1 MTSLSYDVIF
11 SNFLG
16 NITDP
21 VLASQAEN
29 LANEIMVEYLH
40 KAVSAVYVRRLFSSI
55 TLDDDI
61 QTLTFSMKTIVDES
75 ADKDFVAT
83 MLGKSMAVQWISPQV
98 QSKVNT
104 AQLLTGSTRK
114 FYSQANHITELR
126 ALKSDMEK
134 DLQSYILTRGSFYND
149 YVEGK

>member
-1 MTSLSYDVIF
+1 MASLSYDVIF

-21 VLASQAEN
+21 VLAGQAESI
-29 LANEIMVEYLH
+29 ANEIMVEYLH

-55 TLDDDI
+55 TLDDDVQI
-61 QTLTFSMKTIVDES
+61 LTFAMKKIVDEA
-75 ADKDFVAT
+75 ADNDFVST
-83 MLGKSMAVQWISPQV
+83 MLGKSMAVQWIAPQV
-98 QSKVNT
+98 QSKVNI
-104 AQLLTGSTRK
+104 AQMFTGSTRK
-114 FYSQANHITELR
+114 FFSQSAHISELR

-149 YVEGK
+149 YVEG

>member
-1 MTSLSYDVIF
+1 MASLSYDVIF

-21 VLASQAEN
+21 VLAGQAES

-55 TLDDDI
+55 TLDDEI
-61 QTLTFSMKTIVDES
+61 QTLTFTMKKAVDDE
-75 ADKDFVAT
+75 ADMDFVST

-98 QSKVNT
+98 QSKVNI
-104 AQLLTGSTRK
+104 AQMFTGSTKK
-114 FYSQANHITELR
+114 FYSQSAHISELR

-134 DLQSYILTRGSFYND
+134 ELQSYILTRGSFYND
-149 YVEGK
+149 YVEG

>member
-1 MTSLSYDVIF
+1 MASLTYDNIF

-21 VLASQAEN
+21 VLAGQTEN

-55 TLDDDI
+55 ILDDDI
-61 QTLTFSMKTIVDES
+61 QTLTFVMKKVVDES
-75 ADKDFVAT
+75 ADKDFVST
-83 MLGKSMAVQWISPQV
+83 MLGKSMAVQWIVPQV
-98 QSKVNT
+98 QSKVNI

-114 FYSQANHITELR
+114 LR
-126 ALKSDMEK
+126 VA
-134 DLQSYILTRGSFYND
+134 
-149 YVEGK
+149 

>member
-1 MTSLSYDVIF
+1 MASLSYDVIF

-21 VLASQAEN
+21 VLAAQAES

-55 TLDDDI
+55 TLDDEI
-61 QTLTFSMKTIVDES
+61 QTLTFTMKKVVDEA
-75 ADKDFVAT
+75 ADNDFVSA

-98 QSKVNT
+98 QSKVNM
-104 AQLLTGSTRK
+104 AQMFTGSTKK
-114 FYSQANHITELR
+114 FYSQSNHISELR

-134 DLQSYILTRGSFYND
+134 DLQSYILTRGSFYNG
-149 YVEGK
+149 YVEG

>member
-1 MTSLSYDVIF
+1 MASLSYDEIF

-21 VLASQAEN
+21 VLAEQTES

-55 TLDDDI
+55 ILDDGI
-61 QTLTFSMKTIVDES
+61 QTLTFTMKKIVDEE
-75 ADKDFVAT
+75 ADKDFVST
-83 MLGKSMAVQWISPQV
+83 LLGKSMAVQWTTPQV
-98 QSKVNT
+98 QSKVNM
-104 AQLLTGSTRK
+104 AQMFTGSTKK
-114 FYSQANHITELR
+114 FFSQSNHLSELR

-149 YVEGK
+149 YVEG

>member
-1 MTSLSYDVIF
+1 MASLSYDVIF

-21 VLASQAEN
+21 VLAGQAES

-40 KAVSAVYVRRLFSSI
+40 KAVSSTYVRRLFSSL

-61 QTLTFSMKTIVDES
+61 QVISFTMKKNVDDS
-75 ADKDFVAT
+75 ADKDFVST

-98 QSKVNT
+98 QSKVNI
-104 AQLLTGSTRK
+104 AQMFTGSTKK
-114 FYSQANHITELR
+114 FYSEANHITAIR

-134 DLQSYILTRGSFYND
+134 ELQSYILTRSSFYND
-149 YVEGK
+149 YVEG

>member
-1 MTSLSYDVIF
+1 MSSLSYDEIF

-21 VLASQAEN
+21 VLAEQAES

-61 QTLTFSMKTIVDES
+61 QTLTFTMKTTVDES
-75 ADKDFVAT
+75 ADKDFVST
-83 MLGKSMAVQWISPQV
+83 MLGKSMAVQWITPQV
-98 QSKVNT
+98 QSKVNI
-104 AQLLTGSTRK
+104 AQMFTGSTKK
-114 FYSQANHITELR
+114 FYSQSAHLTELR

-134 DLQSYILTRGSFYND
+134 DLQSYILTRGSFYNN
-149 YVEGK
+149 YVEG

>member
-1 MTSLSYDVIF
+1 MASLSYDVIF

-21 VLASQAEN
+21 VLAGQAES

-55 TLDDDI
+55 TLDDDVQI
-61 QTLTFSMKTIVDES
+61 LTFAMKKIVDEA
-75 ADKDFVAT
+75 ADNDFVST
-83 MLGKSMAVQWISPQV
+83 MLGKSMAVQWIAPQV
-98 QSKVNT
+98 QSKVNI
-104 AQLLTGSTRK
+104 AQMFTGSTRK
-114 FYSQANHITELR
+114 FFSQSAHISELR

-149 YVEGK
+149 YVEG